1 MEGGRKGDREGGANQ
16 VLKYEIKEL
25 RKKGRMREGREKE
38 GDVGLFCNFHEYFRQ
53 CQCTYSQV
61 AGRFQ
66 WAK

>member
-38 GDVGLFCNFHEYFRQ
+38 GEKNETIKDGRRKERKTERLKI
-53 CQCTYSQV
+53 SQE
-61 AGRFQ
+61 G
-66 WAK
+66 W